1 MFKRKNIRQLQR
13 YHQIINILV
22 KHGLGYLVQRLGW
35 EEITPSS
42 CRSEVCS
49 CEREGDEILAVRL
62 RLALTELGP
71 TFVKLGQMLSTRP
84 DLLPPVFICEL
95 EQLQDNVSA
104 LDEEQ
109 VIRQLEHDLG
119 HPDQIFAYFD
129 RQPLAAASI
138 GQVHRARLKSGEEVV
153 VKVQRPGLEVTMQN
167 DLDIIRSLAELSE
180 KRSPEAR
187 RLGLAAMIDDYSR
200 MLIRELDYEREA
212 RSTERAR
219 ANFADDER
227 VIIPKIFW
235 EYSTRHV
242 LTQEYIEGVKLSNME
257 EISHR
262 GWDRRQLSLLGT
274 ETFLSQVILHGFFQ
288 ADPHPGNI
296 LIIDENKIAFI
307 DFGEVG
313 SLTENRLL
321 QLGELLLSVSRRDVD
336 KAIATLEDMEIIG
349 ESVDRE
355 GVEEDLADL
364 VGYVT
369 SSSVGELDMNRLRVE
384 VMDVAYRHD
393 LRMPSYL
400 TALMKALVT
409 VEGVG
414 KKLDPTF
421 NFMDIAQPLAVKVF
435 EERLKPDK
443 VYKYLRRKY
452 YRDIKPLGTL
462 PADLHNLVKTTGR
475 GQLKVTMQ
483 VEFSSS
489 SKRQMNQ
496 LASRLGI
503 SMIISAGL
511 ISSALIIAAGRGG
524 GDVITLVGA
533 GGFAVALIGLVVFTL
548 SVLRS

>member
-1 MFKRKNIRQLQR
+1 
-13 YHQIINILV
+13 
-22 KHGLGYLVQRLGW
+22 
-35 EEITPSS
+35 
-42 CRSEVCS
+42 
-49 CEREGDEILAVRL
+49 
-62 RLALTELGP
+62 
-71 TFVKLGQMLSTRP
+71 
-84 DLLPPVFICEL
+84 
-95 EQLQDNVSA
+95 
-104 LDEEQ
+104 
-109 VIRQLEHDLG
+109 
-119 HPDQIFAYFD
+119 
-129 RQPLAAASI
+129 
-138 GQVHRARLKSGEEVV
+138 
-153 VKVQRPGLEVTMQN
+153 
-167 DLDIIRSLAELSE
+167 
-180 KRSPEAR
+180 
-187 RLGLAAMIDDYSR
+187 MIDDYSR

-262 GWDRRQLSLLGT
+262 GWDRRKLSLLGT
-274 ETFLSQVILHGFFQ
+274 ETFLSQVVLHGFFQ

-296 LIIDENKIAFI
+296 LILDEDRIAFI

-313 SLTENRLL
+313 TLTESRLV
-321 QLGELLLSVSRRDVD
+321 QLGELLLSVSRRDID
-336 KAIATLEDMEIIG
+336 KAVATLEDMEIIG
-349 ESVDRE
+349 DFVDRE
-355 GVEEDLADL
+355 GLEEDLADL
-364 VGYVT
+364 VGHVT

-384 VMDVAYRHD
+384 VMDIAYRHD
-393 LRMPSYL
+393 LRMPPYL

-421 NFMDIAQPLAVKVF
+421 NFMDIAQPLAIKVF

-443 VYKYLRRKY
+443 VYKHLRRRY

-462 PADLHNLVKTTGR
+462 PADFQKLVKTTGQ
-475 GQLKVTMQ
+475 GQLQVTMQ
-483 VEFSSS
+483 VEFSLS

-533 GGFAVALIGLVVFTL
+533 GGFAVALIGLVVFSL
-548 SVLRS
+548 SILRS

>member
-1 MFKRKNIRQLQR
+1 VFKRKNIRHLQR

-95 EQLQDNVSA
+95 EELQDKVSA

-109 VIRQLEHDLG
+109 IIRQLEHDLG

-167 DLDIIRSLAELSE
+167 DLEIIRGLAELSE
-180 KRSPEAR
+180 RRSPEIR
-187 RLGLAAMIDDYSR
+187 RIGLAAMIDDYSR

-212 RSTERAR
+212 RSTDRAR
-219 ANFADDER
+219 ANFADDDR
-227 VIIPKIFW
+227 VVIPKIFW
-235 EYSTRHV
+235 EYSTRRV

-257 EISHR
+257 EISRR
-262 GWDRRQLSLLGT
+262 GWDRRKLSLLGT
-274 ETFLSQVILHGFFQ
+274 ETFLSQIVLHGFFQ

-296 LIIDENKIAFI
+296 LVLDEDRIAFI

-313 SLTENRLL
+313 TLTESRLV
-321 QLGELLLSVSRRDVD
+321 QLGELLLSVSRRDID
-336 KAIATLEDMEIIG
+336 KAVATLEDMEIIG
-349 ESVDRE
+349 DFVDRE
-355 GVEEDLADL
+355 GLEEDLADL
-364 VGYVT
+364 VGHVT

-421 NFMDIAQPLAVKVF
+421 NFMDIAQPLAIRVF

-443 VYKYLRRKY
+443 VYRHLRRKY

-462 PADLHNLVKTTGR
+462 PADFQKLVKTAGQ
-475 GQLKVTMQ
+475 GQLQVTMQ

-503 SMIISAGL
+503 SLIISAGL
-511 ISSALIIAAGRGG
+511 ISSALVMTAGRGM
-524 GDVITLVGA
+524 GDTITLVGV
-533 GGFAVALIGLVVFTL
+533 GGFAAALIGLAVFIL

>member
-22 KHGLGYLVQRLGW
+22 KYGLGYLVQRLGW

-262 GWDRRQLSLLGT
+262 GWDRRKLSLLGT
-274 ETFLSQVILHGFFQ
+274 ETFLSQVVLHGFFQ

-296 LIIDENKIAFI
+296 LILDEDRIAFI

-313 SLTENRLL
+313 TLTESRLV
-321 QLGELLLSVSRRDVD
+321 QLGELLLSVSRRDID
-336 KAIATLEDMEIIG
+336 KAVATLEDMEIIG
-349 ESVDRE
+349 DFVDRE
-355 GVEEDLADL
+355 GLEEDLADL
-364 VGYVT
+364 VGHVT

-384 VMDVAYRHD
+384 VMDIAYRHD
-393 LRMPSYL
+393 LRMPPYL

-421 NFMDIAQPLAVKVF
+421 NFMDIAQPLAIKVF

-443 VYKYLRRKY
+443 VYKHLRRRY

-462 PADLHNLVKTTGR
+462 PADF
-475 GQLKVTMQ
+475 Q
-483 VEFSSS
+483 
-489 SKRQMNQ
+489 
-496 LASRLGI
+496 
-503 SMIISAGL
+503 
-511 ISSALIIAAGRGG
+511 
-524 GDVITLVGA
+524 
-533 GGFAVALIGLVVFTL
+533 
-548 SVLRS
+548 

>member
-1 MFKRKNIRQLQR
+1 M
-13 YHQIINILV
+13 V

-49 CEREGDEILAVRL
+49 CERERDEILAVRL

-84 DLLPPVFICEL
+84 DLLPPAFICEL
-95 EQLQDNVSA
+95 EELQDKVSA

-109 VIRQLEHDLG
+109 IISQLEHDLG

-138 GQVHRARLKSGEEVV
+138 GQVHRARLNSGEEVI

-167 DLDIIRSLAELSE
+167 DLEIIRSLAELSE
-180 KRSPEAR
+180 RRSPEVR

-219 ANFADDER
+219 ANFANDER

-242 LTQEYIEGVKLSNME
+242 LTEEYIEGVKLSNMG
-257 EISHR
+257 EISRR

-503 SMIISAGL
+503 SLIIAAGL
-511 ISSALIIAAGRGG
+511 ISSALVITAGRGV
-524 GDVITLVGA
+524 GDTITLVGA
-533 GGFAVALIGLVVFTL
+533 GGFVAALIGLVMFTL